1 MRSLRMM
8 FALTVGIAV
17 SLVQQVKAAE
27 PIMVGHQQRQHHHR
41 LTLDSMSQSVRGM
54 EYAVRGAV
62 VILADQLSRE
72 LANAKGKN
80 DLLVDDDDDKYP
92 LFDHIVYTNIGNP
105 QYVLLVVVVVGACSS
120 LGLAVHYVGSFSCWL
135 ILSLMPTTKLIFFV
149 SLSLSLV
156 FTLCLCV

>member
-1 MRSLRMM
+1 MRSLRIL

-17 SLVQQVKAAE
+17 SLIQQVKAAE
-27 PIMVGHQQRQHHHR
+27 PIMVGQQQRQHHQHHR

-72 LANAKGKN
+72 LANIKGKN
-80 DLLVDDDDDKYP
+80 DLLVDDDKYP

-105 QYVLLVVVVVGACSS
+105 QYVLLVVVVGACTRS
-120 LGLAVHYVGSFSCWL
+120 LAG
-135 ILSLMPTTKLIFFV
+135 
-149 SLSLSLV
+149 
-156 FTLCLCV
+156 

>member
-8 FALTVGIAV
+8 FALTLGIAV

-27 PIMVGHQQRQHHHR
+27 PIMVGQQQQQQHHRQHHHHR

-72 LANAKGKN
+72 LANIKGKN
-80 DLLVDDDDDKYP
+80 DLLVDDDKYP

-105 QYVLLVVVVVGACSS
+105 QYVLVVVVVACTRS
-120 LGLAVHYVGSFSCWL
+120 LAG
-135 ILSLMPTTKLIFFV
+135 
-149 SLSLSLV
+149 
-156 FTLCLCV
+156 

>member
-1 MRSLRMM
+1 MRSLRIL

-27 PIMVGHQQRQHHHR
+27 PIMVGQQQQHHHQHR

-72 LANAKGKN
+72 LANIKGKN
-80 DLLVDDDDDKYP
+80 DLLVDDDKYP

-135 ILSLMPTTKLIFFV
+135 ILSCPEAHCFV
-149 SLSLSLV
+149 SL
-156 FTLCLCV
+156 FFLCV

>member
-1 MRSLRMM
+1 MRSLRIL

-17 SLVQQVKAAE
+17 SLIQQVKAAE
-27 PIMVGHQQRQHHHR
+27 PIMVGQQQRQHHQHHR

-105 QYVLLVVVVVGACSS
+105 QYVLVVVVVACTRS
-120 LGLAVHYVGSFSCWL
+120 LAG
-135 ILSLMPTTKLIFFV
+135 
-149 SLSLSLV
+149 
-156 FTLCLCV
+156 

>member
-1 MRSLRMM
+1 MRSLRIL
-8 FALTVGIAV
+8 FALTVSIAV

-27 PIMVGHQQRQHHHR
+27 PIMVGQQQQQQHHRQHHHHR

-105 QYVLLVVVVVGACSS
+105 QYVLVVVVVACTRS
-120 LGLAVHYVGSFSCWL
+120 LAG
-135 ILSLMPTTKLIFFV
+135 
-149 SLSLSLV
+149 
-156 FTLCLCV
+156 